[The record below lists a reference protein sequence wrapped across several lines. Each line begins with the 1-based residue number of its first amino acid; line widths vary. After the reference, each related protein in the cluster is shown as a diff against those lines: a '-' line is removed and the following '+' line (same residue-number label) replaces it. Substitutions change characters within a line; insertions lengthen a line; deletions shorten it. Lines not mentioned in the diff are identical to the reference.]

1 MGKRRVGKAAAP
13 EPSRGETGRNRFLA
27 AVTVAV
33 VLVLSGTAEER
44 TFGTVSDEQQML
56 YTAVSLA
63 TFGEIG
69 IGRGQ
74 IFGVPR
80 PAGDAVSP
88 YGMGLSLLEAPA
100 ALAARSWESLFGE
113 HSSQTLFVFLQ
124 VLLVAGSAAL
134 AGLLARGL
142 GAGRFGEG
150 LAVAGTALASPLW
163 AYVACGFSE
172 PLQALCFAGAAAAA
186 VGAAAR
192 DAAGDGAAARRLA
205 AAAGFFAG
213 FALLTKGVNVVF
225 AGLLAA
231 PLLFDAEGRIALRR
245 RLPLL
250 AAAAAGGA
258 PPALAW
264 LAFEIARFGQPFS
277 SYTSQRFT
285 HSLVDGL
292 WRLLVGPN
300 KGLLLYFPLL
310 PLSVLGIVRLVRAR
324 ESRAA
329 ALAIGGTAAGVWALY
344 AGWWAWD
351 GSHGWGPR
359 LLVPVLPLL
368 AAAAGTA
375 ADRSK
380 RLRRIA
386 VALALLGLLVN
397 LLGVLQTEAASTHY
411 VASTGGVRVSRE
423 EFETFPA
430 AFREATGQTEEILP
444 RNQVARYD
452 AAFAP
457 IRLHAFLLRQRLAA
471 TDATDL
477 ARRLESAPWLGSHP
491 DARPRISAGAPV
503 LTTVTPLANYLVAPF
518 RWPHL
523 GAALERRDGEP
534 PGTFNNVWRNGVA
547 DQVFR
552 NLDIG
557 RPERAV
563 KLAAFLHEQLPSGYS
578 AAVYAEC
585 LRLSGRREEARA
597 FLRDLP
603 ERAQLSPAVNLEQAL
618 IARDAGSDDVAR
630 GFLAEAARRLRTPAL
645 ERALAAPP
653 SEWPRTLRVYL
664 TDVPG
669 AGALPKRDGPPASG
683 KMPPP

>member
-1 MGKRRVGKAAAP
+1 MAKRRVARAAKG
-13 EPSRGETGRNRFLA
+13 EPPGGGRGRNRVLV
-27 AVTVAV
+27 AVTAAV
-33 VLVLSGTAEER
+33 VLVLAGTAEER
-44 TFGTVSDEQQML
+44 TLGTVSDEQQML
-56 YTAVSLA
+56 YSAVSLA

-80 PAGDAVSP
+80 PEGDAVSP

-100 ALAARSWESLFGE
+100 ALAARPFETRFGE
-113 HSSQTLFVFLQ
+113 HASQTLFVSLQ
-124 VLLVAGSAAL
+124 ILLVAGAAAL

-150 LAVAGTALASPLW
+150 LAVVGTALGSPLW

-192 DAAGDGAAARRLA
+192 EAAGDSPAARRLA

-213 FALLTKGVNVVF
+213 FALLTKGVNLGF

-231 PLLFDAEGRIALRR
+231 PILFDAGGRIALRR

-250 AAAAAGGA
+250 AAAALGGA
-258 PPALAW
+258 APVLAW
-264 LAFEIARFGQPFS
+264 LGFEVARFGRPFS
-277 SYTSQRFT
+277 SYVSQQFT
-285 HSLVDGL
+285 HSVADGL

-310 PLSVLGIVRLVRAR
+310 PLSVLGIVWLARAK
-324 ESRAA
+324 ESRPA
-329 ALAIGGTAAGVWALY
+329 ALAIGGTAAGVWVLY

-359 LLVPVLPLL
+359 FLVPVLPLL
-368 AAAAGTA
+368 AAAAGA
-375 ADRSK
+375 AAGRS
-380 RLRRIA
+380 RRFRAIA
-386 VALALLGLLVN
+386 VALALLGGVVN
-397 LLGVLQTEAASTHY
+397 LLGALQSEAASTHY

-423 EFETFPA
+423 EFESFPA
-430 AFREATGQTEEILP
+430 AFREATGQKEEMLP

-471 TDATDL
+471 TDAADL
-477 ARRLESAPWLGSHP
+477 ARRLDGAPWLSTHP
-491 DARPRISAGAPV
+491 EARPRISPGAPV
-503 LTTVTPLANYLVAPF
+503 LTTTTPLANYLVAPF

-523 GAALERRDGEP
+523 GAALVRRDGEP

-552 NLDIG
+552 NLDLG

-563 KLAAFLHEQLPSGYS
+563 PLAAFLHEQLPSGYS
-578 AAVYAEC
+578 AAIYSEC
-585 LRLSGRREEARA
+585 LRLSGRRDEAEG
-597 FLRDLP
+597 FLRGLP
-603 ERAQLSPAVNLEQAL
+603 DRAKLSPAVNVEQAL
-618 IARDAGSDDVAR
+618 VARDAGSPDVAR
-630 GFLAEAARRLRTPAL
+630 AFLSEASKRLRTPAI
-645 ERALAAPP
+645 ERALSSPA
-653 SEWPRTLRVYL
+653 SEWPRTLRLFL

-669 AGALPKRDGPPASG
+669 AGTGPGPDRPASG
-683 KMPPP
+683 KMPPS